1 MAWPFDKL
9 QRAFRAAGEP
19 TRLRLLHLCA
29 VGEQTVGD
37 LVDVLSQSQPRVSRH
52 LQVLCEAGLLERFR
66 DGQYVYF
73 RTPVDGDGAAVVNG
87 LLALPD
93 ASDPVIA
100 SDRASLDRVL
110 GARQDEDADPLL
122 RRFNRLV
129 LDIFL
134 THPVG
139 DLLDVGVGS
148 GAILKL
154 LARRA
159 RRAVGVDIDLASRR
173 RARRAVAR
181 AALSNCTVRPGD
193 MYALD
198 ADDASFDTVVL
209 DCVLL
214 GAERPAAVVTEALR
228 VLRDGGRLIVTEYVG
243 IDDGAAAGKRL
254 VHALASAGVR
264 CGPVRHATDTRGR
277 HLVAVA
283 IPDQVEDREIA

>member
-1 MAWPFDKL
+1 MTWPLDTL
-9 QRAFRAAGEP
+9 QRAYRAAGEP

-73 RTPVDGDGAAVVNG
+73 RTPVDGDGAAVVRS
-87 LLALPD
+87 LLALAD
-93 ASDPVIA
+93 AADPVIVA
-100 SDRASLDRVL
+100 DRETLDRVL
-110 GARQDEDADPLL
+110 GARQDDDADPLL

-139 DLLDVGVGS
+139 DLLDIGVGS

-159 RRAVGVDIDLASRR
+159 RRAMGVDIDLASRR

-198 ADDASFDTVVL
+198 AEDASFDTVVL

-214 GAERPAAVVTEALR
+214 GAERPGAAVAEALR
-228 VLRDGGRLIVTEYVG
+228 TLRSGGRLIVTEYVHV
-243 IDDGAAAGKRL
+243 DEGAAATERL

-264 CGPVRHATDTRGR
+264 CGPIRQATDARGR

-283 IPDQVEDREIA
+283 TPDQIENREIA